1 MFKLL
6 LWVVLAFVIARLV
19 WSAVRGVFEGMGYR
33 PPAGGKNQSVGLM
46 RDPVCG
52 MFVAP
57 GTALTSG
64 TGSSTRYFCS
74 EKCRQEY
81 AKHA

>member
-1 MFKLL
+1 MYRLLIWVILILVVVRL
-6 LWVVLAFVIARLV
+6 LWRLV
-19 WSAVRGVFEGMGYR
+19 GGVLEGMG
-33 PPAGGKNQSVGLM
+33 AQQKGGRQSVGLV

-57 GTALTSG
+57 GSALTSG

-81 AKHA
+81 TKHG

>member
-1 MFKLL
+1 MYRLIIWAILL
-6 LWVVLAFVIARLV
+6 LVLFRIGWRVLK
-19 WSAVRGVFEGMGYR
+19 AVLEGMGYQ
-33 PPAGGKNQSVGLM
+33 PPRDSGKSVGLV

-57 GTALTSG
+57 GSALTSG

-74 EKCRQEY
+74 EKCRQDY
-81 AKHA
+81 TRHA